1 MRIIMLMFDTKRK
14 ESDGRIS
21 NINQKQ
27 GMHTR
32 QWPHVYTPLLL
43 PNNIESWWY
52 YVVAPKSNRHFH
64 MVLINM
70 NFFWNLK
77 KVVNQGPSVWLLC
90 EIIHFQF
97 GIFVILWRHLFL
109 HFGTILYQCVTD
121 KSSHTPSKTH
131 QSFIVNKSGVG
142 KVFYHDDGT
151 D

>member
-1 MRIIMLMFDTKRK
+1 MGISYKSNCCVVVSPTTQREAKAMRIIMLMFDTKRK

-97 GIFVILWRHLFL
+97 GIFVILWRHLYFTFWKYSVSVC
-109 HFGTILYQCVTD
+109 HR
-121 KSSHTPSKTH
+121 
-131 QSFIVNKSGVG
+131 
-142 KVFYHDDGT
+142 
-151 D
+151 